1 LPVVVTAEQNGE
13 VKPGAPRVLRLVQG
27 TGYELAWSFA
37 KRTPDAKPPETVGA
51 DLSAPPAAEIQVR
64 RARTD
69 KKVEKYA
76 EKGEFNV
83 LTTTR
88 TPPEKFDLVLS
99 GQSDSED
106 TEDAAL
112 LTPVITLEIV
122 QGYSVTAPREPV
134 ALQAGGK
141 AELAG
146 AFHRQPE
153 FTHPVSIT
161 AEFLPSHV
169 SCRPA
174 ELHAETEYRLSC
186 EAEASAKPGEYE
198 VQLTPASVVMS
209 LDKREV
215 PYKIAPVTAKLIIS
229 ETKTTQA
236 TR

>member
-1 LPVVVTAEQNGE
+1 MPTDKGLAEAQAAAE
-13 VKPGAPRVLRLVQG
+13 
-27 TGYELAWSFA
+27 
-37 KRTPDAKPPETVGA
+37 
-51 DLSAPPAAEIQVR
+51 PAAEIQVR

-134 ALQAGGK
+134 ALQRGGK

-146 AFHRQPE
+146 APVPAAQPPAPR
-153 FTHPVSIT
+153 TGRVS
-161 AEFLPSHV
+161 
-169 SCRPA
+169 PA
-174 ELHAETEYRLSC
+174 A
-186 EAEASAKPGEYE
+186 
-198 VQLTPASVVMS
+198 
-209 LDKREV
+209 
-215 PYKIAPVTAKLIIS
+215 
-229 ETKTTQA
+229 
-236 TR
+236 